1 MDISLNRALIAR
13 KVLTFL
19 AVCLTALCILGVR
32 DAISARS
39 VSYDPASYR
48 TSQATTFTNTSN
60 GAASSEAPQSIR
72 SMQYD
77 QKTNH
82 TGFSVSAASACPAE
96 NRLLLS

>member
-13 KVLTFL
+13 KVLMFL
-19 AVCLTALCILGVR
+19 AVCLTALCILGIR
-32 DAISARS
+32 DAISAHS

-48 TSQATTFTNTSN
+48 TNQATLTNTAN
-60 GAASSEAPQSIR
+60 GAASPEAPQSIR

-82 TGFSVSAASACPAE
+82 TGFSVSAASARPAE
-96 NRLLLS
+96 NRLFLS